1 MSYDRLRRITE
12 LREQERLLSQARLV
26 VQQRLIQARM
36 ELGSYLKD
44 QILFS
49 YFYSTLR
56 LFVKEGEG
64 QHMQTQQKQHTAKY
78 LQRYMQQNRS
88 QCRWNQSLKT
98 KQNEQTDNKQN
109 SGTWETRWKRQRS
122 KHIQANHLHSIHHTH
137 THTENK
143 LIHHFHAY
151 SHLNKHHSYLDKI
164 KYM

>member
-64 QHMQTQQKQHTAKY
+64 QHMQTQQNNI
-78 LQRYMQQNRS
+78 QQNIYNDTCNRIDS
-88 QCRWNQSLKT
+88 SA
-98 KQNEQTDNKQN
+98 
-109 SGTWETRWKRQRS
+109 GG
-122 KHIQANHLHSIHHTH
+122 
-137 THTENK
+137 
-143 LIHHFHAY
+143 
-151 SHLNKHHSYLDKI
+151 I
-164 KYM
+164 KA

>member
-64 QHMQTQQKQHTAKY
+64 QHMQTHNKI
-78 LQRYMQQNRS
+78 
-88 QCRWNQSLKT
+88 
-98 KQNEQTDNKQN
+98 QT
-109 SGTWETRWKRQRS
+109 
-122 KHIQANHLHSIHHTH
+122 IHA
-137 THTENK
+137 EK
-143 LIHHFHAY
+143 
-151 SHLNKHHSYLDKI
+151 
-164 KYM
+164 